1 MSTTEKSY
9 LNHITNRMTENQG
22 KPKCLGVDL
31 YNQEITGEIAVTL
44 TAACGGTT
52 PSGGK
57 VLIEVEHERD
67 NAE

>member
-1 MSTTEKSY
+1 
-9 LNHITNRMTENQG
+9 MTENQD

-44 TAACGGTT
+44 TAACGGTNT
-52 PSGGK
+52 SGGK
-57 VLIEVEHERD
+57 VLIEVEHGRD